1 VLEDHPA
8 ALDREHLRDG
18 LRDPAREGR
27 FIVTVPLF
35 LFYLF
40 AVFAVLS
47 ALAMVANV
55 RNTVAAAMSLVVTMV
70 ALAVIYVLLEAHLVA
85 AIQIMVYGG
94 AIVVLF
100 LFVVMLL
107 NLRSDDFPP
116 GRQRLLKLAGALLGI
131 FAMVAFLRGFGSLP
145 PAPPLPEGFGGY
157 RAVGLALYTDYV
169 LLVEMASLLLTAAIV
184 GALILAK
191 RKID

>member
-1 VLEDHPA
+1 M
-8 ALDREHLRDG
+8 
-18 LRDPAREGR
+18 
-27 FIVTVPLF
+27 TVPAI

-40 AVFAVLS
+40 GAAAVLS
-47 ALAMVANV
+47 ALGMVLNV
-55 RNTVAAAMSLVVTMV
+55 RNTVAAALSLVITMV

-85 AIQIMVYGG
+85 AIQMIVYAG

-107 NLRSDDFPP
+107 NLRSDDFGPA
-116 GRQRLLKLAGALLGI
+116 RARLQKLAGALFGI
-131 FAMVAFLRGFGSLP
+131 GITAMLARTMLVFPEP
-145 PAPPLPEGFGGY
+145 PQVPDGFGGY
-157 RAVGLALYTDYV
+157 RQLGVALYTDYV
-169 LLVEMASLLLTAAIV
+169 LLVEVASLLLTAAIV

>member
-1 VLEDHPA
+1 MT
-8 ALDREHLRDG
+8 
-18 LRDPAREGR
+18 
-27 FIVTVPLF
+27 TVQI

-40 AVFAVLS
+40 GALALAS
-47 ALAMVANV
+47 ALGMVLNL

-70 ALAVIYVLLEAHLVA
+70 SLAGIYVLLEAHLVA

-107 NLRSDDFPP
+107 NLRADEFAP
-116 GRQRLLKLAGALLGI
+116 GRQWLTKLAAGLVVLAAGVELVRLLSGELPVPGE
-131 FAMVAFLRGFGSLP
+131 LP
-145 PAPPLPEGFGGY
+145 PGFGGY
-157 RAVGLALYTDYV
+157 AMVGISLYTDYL
-169 LLVEMASLLLTAAIV
+169 LLVEMASLLLLAAIV

-191 RKID
+191 RRID

>member
-1 VLEDHPA
+1 MTTQA
-8 ALDREHLRDG
+8 
-18 LRDPAREGR
+18 
-27 FIVTVPLF
+27 I

-40 AVFAVLS
+40 GALAVGS
-47 ALAMVANV
+47 ALGMLRIL
-55 RNTVAAAMSLVVTMV
+55 RNTVASAMSLVLTMV
-70 ALAVIYVLLEAHLVA
+70 SLGSIYVLLEAYLVA

-107 NLRSDDFPP
+107 NLNTDEFPP
-116 GRQRLLKLAGALLGI
+116 GRQRFMKLIVIVAAGLILAQAISGLMGGP
-131 FAMVAFLRGFGSLP
+131 ATMVAP
-145 PAPPLPEGFGGY
+145 EVAPEGYGGY
-157 RAVGLALYTDYV
+157 RLVGIALYTDYV
-169 LLVEMASLLLTAAIV
+169 LLVEMASLLLLAAIV